1 MFGIKAAFLNMKRRI
16 KKDGNIEFPPVMPEK
31 QVMMFDAVN
40 LDTNNTCNQRCR
52 FCFTDFSNTK
62 TNMDVE
68 TFKSVLKVLPYVR
81 DYAGGGYGFY
91 FSCIYEPTINPNFL
105 KCLSLLPPIGKNKCF
120 ITTNLAR
127 PMTKEYITEMIPSNV
142 HLINISIES
151 LNEYKFEYITQNKKF
166 DVYKNNLKLLEEAIN
181 ENKNHNPKFRFI
193 TILLKENKDEI
204 VDLIKYTYTHF
215 PLESHEV
222 RTPYINQYQNMG
234 WNKKQFMAKNETEE
248 IINQIQSLDYH
259 VDMIIESVEDLEC
272 LYETKQLQSDD
283 DEDNDM
289 YSQASKKLKEVEDYE
304 YLFLRI
310 TPYGTCIDKMTNEPE
325 DIPLNNAEDYFK
337 QKLFDLYENK
347 ANVAYCQKFDDE
359 NVINSSAFIMVDELI
374 ENDAILAI
382 NGWCCPDR
390 KVNINKLIIRFTG
403 MNGDIHYCHTSTKL
417 RPDADSFKQKE
428 EGWCGGYSTYI
439 AKSKLKSKNYILDFL
454 YKDGSGNTICYR
466 WDYSIEFN

>member
-1 MFGIKAAFLNMKRRI
+1 MFGIKTAFLNMKRRI
-16 KKDGNIEFPPVMPEK
+16 KKDGNMEFPPVTPEK

-40 LDTNNTCNQRCR
+40 LDTNNACNQRCR

-105 KCLSLLPPIGKNKCF
+105 NCLSLLPSIGKNKCF
-120 ITTNLAR
+120 LTTNLAR
-127 PMTKEYITEMIPSNV
+127 PMTKEYIAEMISSNV

-151 LNEYKFEYITQNKKF
+151 LNEDKFEYITQNKKF

-181 ENKNHNPKFRFI
+181 ENKNDNPKFRFI

-204 VDLIKYTYTHF
+204 VDLIKYSYTHF

-222 RTPYINQYQNMG
+222 RTPYINQYQNME

-272 LYETKQLQSDD
+272 LYEIKQLQSDE
-283 DEDNDM
+283 DEDDDM

-325 DIPLNNAEDYFK
+325 DIPLDNTEDYFK

-347 ANVAYCQKFDDE
+347 ANAAYCQKFEDKNE
-359 NVINSSAFIMVDELI
+359 IEGSAFVMMDKLI
-374 ENDAILAI
+374 ENDAILELD
-382 NGWCCPDR
+382 GWCCPDR
-390 KVNINKLIIRFTG
+390 KVNIDKLIVRFSG
-403 MNGDIHYCHTSTKL
+403 MDGDVHYCHASTKA
-417 RPDADSFKQKE
+417 RPDADEFKQKE
-428 EGWCGGYSTYI
+428 KGWCGGYTTYL
-439 AKSKLKSKNYILDFL
+439 AKSKLKSKNYIVDFL
-454 YKDGSGNTICYR
+454 YKDYSANTICYR
-466 WDYSIEFN
+466 WEYFIKLN